1 MSYILDFLID
11 LGIQKG
17 TAEYLAA
24 IIMIALIALV
34 CMLANWL
41 TKKVVLRIITPYV
54 GKSKLQWRRFLL
66 ERRVIHKF
74 SHVVPAIIIN
84 YFSFSFPAYQ
94 HLIAKGV
101 MIYMVIVMLIV
112 IDALLD
118 MLNDVYTT

>member
-1 MSYILDFLID
+1 
-11 LGIQKG
+11 
-17 TAEYLAA
+17 
-24 IIMIALIALV
+24 
-34 CMLANWL
+34 
-41 TKKVVLRIITPYV
+41 
-54 GKSKLQWRRFLL
+54 

-118 MLNDVYTT
+118 MLNDVYTTYDISKMRPIRGYIQVVKIVFFIVGGILVISNLIGESP